1 MGLKKYILG
10 SVLLILVVFAY
21 TFSIE
26 SGDYRVELLDSV
38 ILLPVAAWVVV
49 PAIVLFV
56 LSVLHIVFYGM
67 KNYFEIKS
75 IKKDT
80 SSLKNLLNKKLL
92 KEKTNEIFKNKD
104 LKEIADTLSQL
115 DIDITDTNFS
125 SQDNNITKTAKQL
138 FEIRAGKFVSTK
150 ELKLNDTN
158 PIMVEN
164 ILNKVKI
171 DDDYAL
177 EIVKNSKKY
186 TPNIVKSA
194 FLRVLESK
202 SITTVKKILEDI
214 KLDSDMLMAL
224 FKKDSEQKVDFA
236 MDNEAIIKL
245 LKSVTLSNSQLIQM
259 ANIYKQSMT
268 PDQIIKLFED
278 LTTTDESYTVV
289 YLYVLSQYE
298 MLDKMRDILEN
309 SASDE
314 YLPFKALVDLKD
326 AGKHTYSLDN
336 LCIK

>member
-10 SVLLILVVFAY
+10 SIILILVVFAY
-21 TFSIE
+21 TYSIE
-26 SGDYRVELLDSV
+26 LGDYKVELFDKV
-38 ILLPVAAWVVV
+38 ILLPVAVWIVV
-49 PAIVLFV
+49 PTIVLFIM
-56 LSVLHIVFYGM
+56 SVLHIIYYGM

-92 KEKTNEIFKNKD
+92 KEKANEIFKNKD
-104 LKEIADTLSQL
+104 LKEVADILSQL
-115 DIDITDTNFS
+115 DIDVTDTNFS
-125 SQDNNITKTAKQL
+125 SKDDNITKTAKQL
-138 FEIRAGKFVSTK
+138 FEIKAGKFVSTK
-150 ELKLNDTN
+150 ELKLNDSN
-158 PIMVEN
+158 PIMIEN
-164 ILNKVKI
+164 ILNKIKI
-171 DDDYAL
+171 DDSYAL

-186 TPNIVKSA
+186 TQNVVKSA
-194 FLRVLESK
+194 FLKVLQSK

-214 KLDSDMLMAL
+214 ELDSDMLIAL
-224 FKKDSEQKVDFA
+224 FEKDSKQKVDFA
-236 MDNEAIIKL
+236 MNNETITKL
-245 LKSVTLSNSQLIQM
+245 LKNVTLSNVKLIQI
-259 ANIYKQSMT
+259 ANIYKQTMT

-278 LTTTDESYTVV
+278 LATTDEKYSTA

-309 SASDE
+309 SANDE

-326 AGKHTYSLDN
+326 VGKHTYSLDN

>member
-26 SGDYRVELLDSV
+26 SGDYRVELLDNV

-49 PAIVLFV
+49 PTIVLFV
-56 LSVLHIVFYGM
+56 LSVLHIIFYGM

-104 LKEIADTLSQL
+104 LKEIADILSQL

-125 SQDNNITKTAKQL
+125 SQDNNVTKTAKQL

-150 ELKLNDTN
+150 ELKLNDSN

-164 ILNKVKI
+164 ILNKIKI

-177 EIVKNSKKY
+177 DIVKNSKKY

-278 LTTTDESYTVV
+278 LTTIDESYTVV